1 MEHFLQGNVPLS
13 HLLNA
18 KAQFKSWWRSVFN
31 EVNDWGST
39 SFASQMGIEF
49 IETSAKENIN
59 VNQLF
64 EMLTN
69 SMLDLRQ
76 AKIEENF
83 GIMSRTRVILEH
95 STSLRPRRSCKNC

>member
-1 MEHFLQGNVPLS
+1 
-13 HLLNA
+13 
-18 KAQFKSWWRSVFN
+18 
-31 EVNDWGST
+31 
-39 SFASQMGIEF
+39 MGIEF

-83 GIMSRTRVILEH
+83 GIRSPRTRVHLEH
-95 STSLRPRRSCKNC
+95 STSLRPRKSCKNCVGKC